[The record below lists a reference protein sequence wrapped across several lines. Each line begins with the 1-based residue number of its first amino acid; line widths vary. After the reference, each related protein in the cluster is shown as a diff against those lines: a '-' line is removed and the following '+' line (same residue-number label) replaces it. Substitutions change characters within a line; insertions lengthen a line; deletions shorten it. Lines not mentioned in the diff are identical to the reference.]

1 MLLELLLSIIDE
13 LVSLIL
19 KVNHTL
25 HSLIS
30 LLGALSLLDH
40 AVDVGVR
47 ETTAGADGDLL
58 LLASGLVLGRDV
70 HDTVSIDV
78 KSDLDLRNT
87 TGSHGNTLKIE
98 VTELFVIL
106 GELTLTLKDG
116 DTNLSLVVSGSGEHL
131 ALLGWDGRVSGDQP
145 SEDTAHGLNT
155 KRKRSNIKEED
166 ILDIASKDGALD
178 GSTDCNGFIR
188 VHTSVRL
195 LAEEVLDSLTDLG
208 NTAGATNHENFVD
221 ASLGQ
226 IRVLEAGFE
235 GLECA
240 VYKLLN

>member
-19 KVNHTL
+19 KVNHTF
-25 HSLIS
+25 HGLIS
-30 LLGALSLLDH
+30 LLSALSLLDH

-98 VTELFVIL
+98 VTKLFVIL
-106 GELTLTLKDG
+106 GELALTLKDG
-116 DTNLSLVVSGSGEHL
+116 DANLSLVVSGSGEHL

-166 ILDIASKDGALD
+166 ILDIASKDGTLD

-208 NTAGATNHENFVD
+208 NTAGATNHENFID

-226 IRVLEAGFE
+226 IRVLKAGFE

-240 VYKLLN
+240 VDKLLN